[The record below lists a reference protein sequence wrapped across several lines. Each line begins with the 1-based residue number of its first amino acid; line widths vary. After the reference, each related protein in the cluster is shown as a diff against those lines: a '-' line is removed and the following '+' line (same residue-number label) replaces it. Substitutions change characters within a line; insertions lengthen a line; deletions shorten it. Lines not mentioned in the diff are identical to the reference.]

1 MGNLSD
7 HGLSDV
13 CRVSHARGNCTS
25 LIDPELADQLKT
37 PSYCSMTNE
46 VPPKITSADR
56 KRLAAE
62 QTNEVARLTAEAEKK
77 ARDEKTAR
85 LRAIRLAKP
94 KD

>member
-1 MGNLSD
+1 
-7 HGLSDV
+7 
-13 CRVSHARGNCTS
+13 
-25 LIDPELADQLKT
+25 
-37 PSYCSMTNE
+37 MTNE